1 VMKRRFVVADP
12 LPAFAVTWSGQL
24 LSLLGSGLT
33 NFALGLEV
41 YQRSQSIMQFALVN
55 FFFFAPALVLLPF
68 AGALVD
74 RWDRRRAM
82 LIADLGAGM
91 SSLFIF
97 LLIAAGEHGI
107 WPLQVW
113 HFYLP
118 FASAAV
124 FDALRWPAY
133 QSAITLLVPKRH
145 LGRANGLVELSN
157 ALVLVV
163 RPLLG
168 GLLVLQIGLRGV
180 VLIDLTTFLIAVG
193 SLLLVRFPPA
203 PPVERDDKRSLLRE
217 AAAGWAYVRS
227 RPGLLGLLAFS
238 AAVALVLGFVTVLI
252 TPLILSFTDVSSL
265 GVILSVAGVGM
276 LVGGLLASTIG
287 PPRRRMR
294 GVVGFQLLAGLSLL
308 AAGLPP
314 TGGLVMGAA
323 ALFLFSVPLTFAS
336 TQTIWQSKVPPG
348 LQGRVFALR
357 RMVTLAAPPL
367 AALLCGPLAE
377 EVFEP
382 LMAPGGA
389 LAGTVGQ
396 AIGTG
401 TGRGIALL
409 FMVLG
414 GLTLINAALAW
425 LSPRVRLVEDEL
437 PDALPK
443 TQPPVALGTVEEP
456 NA

>member
-1 VMKRRFVVADP
+1 MKRRFVVANP

-33 NFALGLEV
+33 SFALGLEV

-82 LIADLGAGM
+82 LIADLGAGL

-113 HFYLP
+113 HLYLP

-168 GLLVLQIGLRGV
+168 GLLLLQIGLRGV
-180 VLIDLTTFLIAVG
+180 LLIDLTTFLIAVI
-193 SLLLVRFPPA
+193 SLLLVRFPPT
-203 PPVERDDKRSLLRE
+203 PPVERDPGGKRSLLSE
-217 AAAGWAYVRS
+217 AAEGWAYVKS
-227 RPGLLGLLAFS
+227 RPGLLGLLAF
-238 AAVALVLGFVTVLI
+238 AATVALVLGFVTVLI
-252 TPLILSFTDVSSL
+252 TPLILSFTDVSTL
-265 GVILSVAGVGM
+265 GVILSVAALGM
-276 LVGGLLASTIG
+276 LVGGLVASTIG
-287 PPRRRMR
+287 PPRRRMH

-314 TGGLVMGAA
+314 TSGLVTGAA
-323 ALFLFSVPLTFAS
+323 ALFLFSVPLTYAS

-357 RMVTLAAPPL
+357 RMLTLAAPPL

-382 LMAPGGA
+382 LMAADGA
-389 LAGTVGQ
+389 LAGSVGQ

-409 FMVLG
+409 FMVLAA
-414 GLTLINAALAW
+414 LTLANAAVAW
-425 LSPRVRLVEDEL
+425 LSPRVRLVEDEV
-437 PDALPK
+437 PDALPRE
-443 TQPPVALGTVEEP
+443 PHAALTAKE
-456 NA
+456 ASS